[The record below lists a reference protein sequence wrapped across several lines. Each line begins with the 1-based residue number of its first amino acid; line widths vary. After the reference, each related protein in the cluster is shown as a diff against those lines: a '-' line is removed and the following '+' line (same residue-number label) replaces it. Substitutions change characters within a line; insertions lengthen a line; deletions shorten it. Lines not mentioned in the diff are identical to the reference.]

1 MADQAPAS
9 APGDR
14 YAVNKA
20 NIRDTIKW
28 LAGIFGSLAAVVIA
42 GTPVSG
48 LGPLYGTPRFL
59 PAAATLLLGFAC
71 ICACLV
77 VTLRLL
83 RSDVL
88 YFSDINPDNDVK
100 KRDNPSEVQW
110 IRDDIQAHQV
120 DLFPG
125 ETDMRALIKKSKE
138 MAAKQMADEKAW
150 KELQLARPPDDP
162 EITRAKFIFDAQ
174 AATVAS
180 YSNINAEVL
189 AYATYRRFYRR
200 LARATP
206 WLIGLGVAALVFLM
220 GFSVATQTK
229 KEEPKPTIVVA
240 PIAAALMPAS
250 PASAPDA
257 RAYVPSGV
265 VQFSART
272 TLSAS
277 DAAVV
282 ESVRRTMMSNPS
294 TVVFLATSSQA
305 SADTTEAARLA
316 REREDAVSALLTA
329 QGSVAKSRI
338 FTAEL
343 AAIAPQSAGSATQA
357 QSANQSVNLY
367 LVQAQP

>member
-28 LAGIFGSLAAVVIA
+28 LAGILGSLAAVVIA

-59 PAAATLLLGFAC
+59 PAAATLLLGFSC

-77 VTLRLL
+77 ITLRLL

-88 YFSDINPDNDVK
+88 YFSDINPATDPK
-100 KRDNPSEVQW
+100 KRDNPSEVEW
-110 IRDDIQAHQV
+110 IRKDIEAHQV
-120 DLFPG
+120 DLFPTEPNMG
-125 ETDMRALIKKSKE
+125 ALIEKSRD
-138 MAAKQMADEKAW
+138 MAAKQMAYEKAW
-150 KELQLARPPDDP
+150 KELQLAVPPNDT
-162 EITRAKFIFDAQ
+162 EITRAKFRFDAQ
-174 AATVAS
+174 ATTVAS

-240 PIAAALMPAS
+240 PLATALMPTS
-250 PASAPDA
+250 PASTPDA

-265 VQFSART
+265 VQFSAGT

-277 DAAVV
+277 GAGVV
-282 ESVRRTMMSNPS
+282 ESVRRTMMANPS
-294 TVVFLATSSQA
+294 TVVFLAAPPQD
-305 SADTTEAARLA
+305 SADATEAARLA
-316 REREDAVSALLTA
+316 RGREDAVSALLTA
-329 QGSVAKSRI
+329 QGGVAKSRI
-338 FTAEL
+338 FTADL
-343 AAIAPQSAGSATQA
+343 AMMASQSAASATQA

-367 LVQAQP
+367 LVQSQP